1 MPTPSH
7 NCRRLAVVLAI
18 GVVLVAVHPSA
29 QETGSQ
35 KVVRLAATSGDRA
48 LRDWD
53 AQVDRLTRAGE
64 LRLVSTREDTMLE
77 GRTHERLDQYH
88 RGVRV
93 VGGQIVRQ
101 LEGSLTQSIFG
112 TLYEQIELDTTPR
125 LSADQARD
133 RAAAITGGK
142 LLQGRAPELV
152 VLPQDDR
159 YSLAWIVYA
168 RTTGDIV
175 QLFIDAA
182 TGAELKRL
190 SALHHQAAV
199 GTGTG
204 VRGDRKK
211 VSTTRVGDAYYAS
224 DDLRPP
230 VINTLDMK
238 SNIVRTF
245 DILDG
250 IVAPA
255 QSDIASDGDNTWSD
269 PAVVDAHAYLG
280 WSYDYAFK
288 RFGRRGVDN
297 ADRPV
302 LAIVHPVDRANLFAS
317 EELLLF
323 FVNAF
328 YCPPCGPNGVGM
340 LMFGEGVPPNVSTI
354 GGQYIDYF
362 SAALDIVAHEFT
374 HGVTHHTSRL
384 ILEGEPGALNEG
396 FSDIMGVGTE
406 FFFASTGGQQTDY
419 IVGEDTIRPVRPGA
433 VAGLRSLADPGM
445 HGNPDHYSRRFTG
458 FEDSGGIHINATI
471 PGHAFYLAIEGGTN
485 RTSGLSVQ
493 GVGGGNREQIERI
506 FYRGFTSFLTPNSR
520 FADARRATLQAATE
534 LYGGSSPA
542 FRAVQ
547 QAWDAVGVN

>member
-1 MPTPSH
+1 MKTPSH
-7 NCRRLAVVLAI
+7 HCTRVAVVLAT
-18 GVVLVAVHPSA
+18 GLALFAVHPSA
-29 QETGSQ
+29 QETRPQ

-53 AQVDRLTRAGE
+53 AQVDRMTRAGE
-64 LRLVSTREDTMLE
+64 LRLVSAREDTMLE
-77 GRTHERLDQYH
+77 GRTHERLDQYY

-101 LEGSLTQSIFG
+101 LEGRLTASIFG

-125 LSADQARD
+125 LSADQAQA

-152 VLPQDDR
+152 VLPHDDR
-159 YSLAWIVYA
+159 YALAWIVYT
-168 RTTGDIV
+168 RTTGDV
-175 QLFIDAA
+175 VELFVDAA
-182 TGAELKRL
+182 TGTELKRL
-190 SALHHQAAV
+190 SAIHKQAAV

-238 SNIVRTF
+238 SDIVRTF

-250 IVAPA
+250 IVAPV
-255 QSDIASDGDNTWSD
+255 QSDIARDGDNTWDD
-269 PAVVDAHAYLG
+269 PTVVDAHAYLG

-302 LAIVHPVDRANLFAS
+302 LAIVHPVNRANVFAS
-317 EELLLF
+317 EELLIF
-323 FVNAF
+323 FINAF

-340 LMFGEGVPPNVSTI
+340 LMFGEGVPPNVSTL
-354 GGQYIDYF
+354 GGQHIDYF
-362 SAALDIVAHEFT
+362 SASLDIVAHEFA
-374 HGVTHHTSRL
+374 HGVTDQSSRL
-384 ILEGEPGALNEG
+384 ILEDEPGALNEG

-419 IVGEDTIRPVRPGA
+419 IIGEDTFRPVRPGA
-433 VAGLRSLADPGM
+433 VPGIRSLADPGM

-493 GVGGGNREQIERI
+493 GVGGGNREQIERV
-506 FYRGFTSFLTPNSR
+506 FYRAFTSFLTPNAR
-520 FADARRATLQAATE
+520 FTDARRATLQAATE